1 MIKTILKRIA
11 APVIASAID
20 IFSSKE
26 KFVDNLG
33 RPSTALGTTTAAI
46 LTTGAISEADQ
57 LVVQLI
63 TGAVGY
69 SVTLA
74 LFLYR
79 KTR

>member
-1 MIKTILKRIA
+1 MIKQIIGA
-11 APVIASAID
+11 VIENAVD

-26 KFVDNLG
+26 KFKDNLV

-69 SVTLA
+69 TITLA

-79 KTR
+79 KQQ

>member
-1 MIKTILKRIA
+1 MFDKIIST
-11 APVIASAID
+11 VIENAVD

-26 KFVDNLG
+26 KFKDNLV

-46 LTTGAISEADQ
+46 LTTGAISESDQ
-57 LVVQLI
+57 LIVQLI

-69 SVTLA
+69 SITLA